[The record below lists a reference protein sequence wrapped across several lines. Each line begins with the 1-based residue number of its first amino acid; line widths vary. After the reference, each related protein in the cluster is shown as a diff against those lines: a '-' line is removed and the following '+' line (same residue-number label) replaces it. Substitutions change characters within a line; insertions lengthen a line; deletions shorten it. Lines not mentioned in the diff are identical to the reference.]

1 MVIESDQFPD
11 DPVSSFEEFFR
22 TFEDRPNHF
31 KYRLMITD
39 AYSTSVSHITV
50 LFEDILNF
58 DPQLAHYLRNS
69 PDQALSQAVEAFKNI
84 LAIDAGGML
93 DLGKNYQV
101 RISTLN
107 NSNELKL
114 RNLRSEHVEKLVF
127 IKGIVIKMS
136 PPKPQIVLAQYECAI
151 CQTRQ
156 SVIQKGEILIKPEAC
171 SNPNCTN
178 KKKFDLLPDLSEFI
192 DYQRITIQEP
202 PEDLPPGAIP
212 RTLSSILKYDL
223 VDMIRPGD
231 RIKSFAIY
239 RSHPVENNRG
249 KEGTVFAPY
258 LEINNIEK
266 MKLEDEEGDLTED
279 DIINIIQLSRNPNI
293 QRILVNSIAP
303 SIYGNE
309 HLKIAALLSL
319 FGGVAKKTAGGSRIR
334 GDIHVLFM
342 GDPGTG
348 KSQILQFC
356 SKLIARSIYT
366 SGKGAS
372 AAGLTAAVIRESD
385 NSGYS
390 LEAGALVLAS
400 GGVACIDE
408 FDKME
413 KNDRSAIHQA
423 MEQQSISISKAGIN
437 ATLQS
442 QTAIIAAANP
452 KFGRINPF
460 KPPSDNIN
468 LPAPILSR
476 FDLAF
481 LVQDKPNPDSDSM
494 IADFIINTHMGAS
507 HASDEAQ
514 SGQTTNIELL
524 PVDMLRKYI
533 RHARNSCEPKLT
545 REAGEKIKEFYLSLR
560 GLSNSEHA
568 TVAIVARYLE
578 GLIRMSE
585 AFAKMSLRD
594 FVTVEDAEKAIE
606 LMNRSMRE
614 IGLDPATGQLDI
626 DRLVTGTSQSQVQ
639 RLENLLNLIK
649 QIQIEKRNRPIK
661 IKELIERAVAT
672 GQMDEE
678 FVLQGIEILIREST
692 IYNPRTDEIKL
703 MMDLELL
710 EESNPH

>member
-11 DPVSSFEEFFR
+11 DPVASFEEFFR

-31 KYRLMITD
+31 KYRLMISE
-39 AYSTSVSHITV
+39 AYSSSSSYIVV

-69 PDQALSQAVEAFKNI
+69 PEKALEQAIEAFKNI

-93 DLGKNYQV
+93 DYNKNYEI

-107 NSNELKL
+107 NSNEVFL
-114 RNLRSEHVEKLVF
+114 RNLRSSHVEKLVF
-127 IKGIVIKMS
+127 VKGIVIKMG
-136 PPKPQIVLAQYECAI
+136 PPKPQIVVAQFQCSV
-151 CQTRQ
+151 CQARQ
-156 SVIQKGEILIKPEAC
+156 SIVQKGEALTKPETC

-178 KKKFDLLPDLSEFI
+178 KKKFELLQDLSEFI
-192 DYQRITIQEP
+192 DHQRITIQEP

-212 RTLSSILKYDL
+212 RTIPAILKYGL
-223 VDMIRPGD
+223 VDTIRPGD
-231 RIKSFAIY
+231 RIKSYAIY
-239 RSHPVENNRG
+239 RSLPVENNRG
-249 KEGTVFAPY
+249 KEGTVFAPF

-266 MKLEDEEGDLTED
+266 MKLEDEEGDVTQA
-279 DIINIIQLSRNPNI
+279 DIVQIVQLSRNPNI

-303 SIYGNE
+303 SIYGND
-309 HLKIAALLSL
+309 HLKLAALLSL
-319 FGGVAKKTAGGSRIR
+319 FGGVQKKTKGGSKIR

-356 SKLIARSIYT
+356 SKLIARSVYT

-423 MEQQSISISKAGIN
+423 MEQQNISISKAGIN

-452 KFGRINPF
+452 KFGRYNPF
-460 KPPSDNIN
+460 KTPTDNIN

-476 FDLAF
+476 FDLVF
-481 LVQDKPNPDSDSM
+481 IVQDKPNPDSDSM
-494 IADFIINTHMGAS
+494 IADFIINTHIGA
-507 HASDEAQ
+507 HHEDDDVQ
-514 SGQTTNIELL
+514 VNQNQTIELL
-524 PVDMLRKYI
+524 PVDLLRKYI
-533 RHARNSCEPKLT
+533 RHARNSCFPKLT
-545 REAGEKIKEFYLSLR
+545 KEAGEKIKEFYLSLR
-560 GLSNSEHA
+560 NLSGGENNA
-568 TVAIVARYLE
+568 VAIVARYLE

-594 FVTVEDAEKAIE
+594 FVTVEDAEKAID

-614 IGLDPATGQLDI
+614 IGLDPATGKLDV
-626 DRLVTGTSQSQVQ
+626 DRLITGTSQSQVQ
-639 RLENLLNLIK
+639 RLELLLNLIK
-649 QIQIEKRNRPIK
+649 QMQIEKRNKPIK
-661 IKELIERAVAT
+661 IKELIERAVAG
-672 GQMDEE
+672 GQLNEE
-678 FVLQGIEILIREST
+678 FVLQGIEILVKEST
-692 IYNPRTDEIKL
+692 IYNPRNDEVKL
-703 MMDLELL
+703 MMDLDIPDE
-710 EESNPH
+710 PKQ